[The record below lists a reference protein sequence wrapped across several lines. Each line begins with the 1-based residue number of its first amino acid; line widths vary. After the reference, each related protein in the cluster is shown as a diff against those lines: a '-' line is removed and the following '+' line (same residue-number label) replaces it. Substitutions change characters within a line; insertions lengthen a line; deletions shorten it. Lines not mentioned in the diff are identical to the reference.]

1 MDIFVFVERL
11 ADFNITSVLPSTFW
25 CRWTPTDVLTR
36 HGASFTVNVLVL
48 KYRSTEIAVFPSV
61 SVLWTFWE
69 WRTPAFEVT
78 PNRTPFAIKV
88 FVRINRRAVIF
99 VIGVRFWTLWF
110 RRASTLHLT
119 FDGTTFPVTHFV
131 FIDMSTETVL
141 TVVLQIWTLRGRG
154 TEAFGNTADWTL
166 SAIDPFVRV
175 DPRAVP
181 LISPVFNFTFRSGWT
196 STDGSASYG
205 ALLVVDVF
213 IDVTTVAELTV
224 LAIYW
229 WIGGAFGERRTTA
242 L

>member
-1 MDIFVFVERL
+1 
-11 ADFNITSVLPSTFW
+11 
-25 CRWTPTDVLTR
+25 
-36 HGASFTVNVLVL
+36 
-48 KYRSTEIAVFPSV
+48 
-61 SVLWTFWE
+61 
-69 WRTPAFEVT
+69 
-78 PNRTPFAIKV
+78 
-88 FVRINRRAVIF
+88 
-99 VIGVRFWTLWF
+99 
-110 RRASTLHLT
+110 
-119 FDGTTFPVTHFV
+119 
-131 FIDMSTETVL
+131 MSTETVL
-141 TVVLQIWTLRGRG
+141 TVILQIWTLRGRR

-213 IDVTTVAELTV
+213 IDVATVTELTV

-242 L
+242 LKHALRWVTTTVHYSVGVLRMTQVSVLPHV